1 MLRGATIVCI
11 SSIDWAFNWQLPQ
24 EVASAFAASGN
35 RVLYVENT
43 GVRRPTIRDAARLR
57 DRFRNWSRAPGGVKP
72 AIDNLDVLSPLLLPF
87 PYARPAVAINER
99 LLTRAVRRWTQSSDA
114 KPLIV
119 ITFLPTPL
127 ARAVIRSL
135 KPDLAVYYCADRLVE
150 TSAQAA
156 RLRQSE
162 PLLVA
167 EAGLVLTTS
176 HGLQKT
182 AASIARRVEYL
193 PCGVRSAAFARARR
207 EATNRPSA
215 FDGLAGPVIGFTGTL
230 RDQIDVAMLTE
241 LAGLAPELSFV
252 FIGPVLADVAR
263 LAARDNVRFLGPV
276 HHDDVVTYTAS
287 FDAGILPYELTDYT
301 ADVMPV
307 KLKEYLAAGL
317 PVVATHLPE
326 ICRFADQHPDIIS
339 FADTPETFA
348 AALRLAI
355 AEDTPAS
362 AERRMEIARQY
373 DWNVQMS
380 RMSGWMESA
389 LAAGQQSVMSTNAKD
404 RARSILRWR

>member
-1 MLRGATIVCI
+1 VLRGSTIVCL
-11 SSIDWAFNWQLPQ
+11 SSVDWAFNWQLPQ
-24 EVASAFAASGN
+24 EVASAFATSGN

-43 GVRRPTIRDAARLR
+43 GVRRPSVRDAARLR
-57 DRFRNWSRAPGGVKP
+57 QRFKNWSRAAGGVKP
-72 AIDNLDVLSPLLLPF
+72 AIEHLDVLSPLLLPF
-87 PYARPAVAINER
+87 PYARPAVAINGR
-99 LLTRAVRRWTQSSDA
+99 LLMHSVRRWIALTDA

-135 KPDLAVYYCADRLVE
+135 EPDLAVYYCADRLVE

-156 RLRQSE
+156 KLRRSE
-162 PLLVA
+162 PLLLA

-182 AASIARRVEYL
+182 AASIATRVEYL

-207 EATNRPSA
+207 EAANRPTA

-241 LAGLAPELSFV
+241 VAGLAPELSFV
-252 FIGPVLADVAR
+252 FIGPVAADVAR
-263 LAARDNVRFLGPV
+263 LAAHANVRFLGPV
-276 HHDDVVTYTAS
+276 SHEEIVRYTAS
-287 FDAGILPYELTDYT
+287 FDAGILPYRLTDYT

-326 ICRFADQHPDIIS
+326 ICRFADQHPGTIS

-348 AALRLAI
+348 AALRLAV
-355 AEDTPAS
+355 AEDAS
-362 AERRMEIARQY
+362 SVERRMEIARQY
-373 DWNVQMS
+373 DWTVQMS
-380 RMSGWMESA
+380 RMSAWIERA
-389 LAAGQQSVMSTNAKD
+389 LAA
-404 RARSILRWR
+404 R

>member
-1 MLRGATIVCI
+1 LLRGANIICL

-24 EVASAFAASGN
+24 EVASAFAGSGN

-43 GVRRPTIRDAARLR
+43 GVRRPSIRDAARLR
-57 DRFRNWSRAPGGVKP
+57 DRFKNWLRAPGGVKP
-72 AIDNLDVLSPLLLPF
+72 AIEHLDVLSPLLLPF
-87 PYARPAVAINER
+87 PYAPPAVAINAR
-99 LLTRAVRRWTQSSDA
+99 FLTRTIRRWTGSTDA

-135 KPDLAVYYCADRLVE
+135 KPDLAVYYCADRLGE

-162 PLLVA
+162 PLLLA

-182 AASIARRVEYL
+182 AVSIARRVEYL
-193 PCGVRSAAFARARR
+193 QCGVRSAAFARARR
-207 EATNRPSA
+207 DATSRPAA

-230 RDQIDVAMLTE
+230 RNEIDVALLTKV
-241 LAGLAPELSFV
+241 AALAPELSFV
-252 FIGPVLADVAR
+252 FVGPVTAGVAR
-263 LAARDNVRFLGPV
+263 LAAHANVRFLGPV
-276 HHDDVVTYTAS
+276 HHDDVVRYTGS
-287 FDAGILPYELTDYT
+287 FDAGILPYVLTDYT

-326 ICRFADQHPDIIS
+326 ICRFADQYPGTIS

-348 AALRLAI
+348 AALRLAV
-355 AEDTPAS
+355 AGGTSAS
-362 AERRMEIARQY
+362 VERRMEIARRY
-373 DWNVQMS
+373 DWKVQMS
-380 RMSGWMESA
+380 LMSGWMERA
-389 LAAGQQSVMSTNAKD
+389 LVGQ
-404 RARSILRWR
+404 

>member
-1 MLRGATIVCI
+1 LLRGATIVCL

-24 EVASAFAASGN
+24 EVASAFARSGN

-43 GVRRPTIRDAARLR
+43 GVRRPSIRDAKRLY

-72 AIDNLDVLSPLLLPF
+72 ATDHLDVLSPLLLPF

-99 LLTRAVRRWTQSSDA
+99 LLMHALRRWTRLTDA

-127 ARAVIRSL
+127 AHAVIRSL

-156 RLRQSE
+156 KLRQSE
-162 PLLVA
+162 PQLLA

-193 PCGVRSAAFARARR
+193 PCGVRSAVFARARR
-207 EATNRPSA
+207 ERTNRPSA
-215 FDGLAGPVIGFTGTL
+215 FYGLAGPVIGFTGTL

-241 LAGLAPELSFV
+241 VAGLAPELSFV
-252 FIGPVLADVAR
+252 FIGPVTADIAG
-263 LAARDNVRFLGPV
+263 LAAHANVRFLGPV
-276 HHDDVVTYTAS
+276 AHDDIVRYTGS
-287 FDAGILPYELTDYT
+287 FDAGILPYVLTDYT
-301 ADVMPV
+301 ADIMPV

-317 PVVATHLPE
+317 PIVATHLPE
-326 ICRFADQHPDIIS
+326 ICRFADQHPRTIS
-339 FADTPETFA
+339 FANTPETFA
-348 AALRLAI
+348 AALRRAV
-355 AEDTPAS
+355 AEDTAAS
-362 AERRMEIARQY
+362 AERRIEIARHY

-380 RMSGWMESA
+380 QMSAWMESE
-389 LAAGQQSVMSTNAKD
+389 LAA
-404 RARSILRWR
+404 R

>member
-1 MLRGATIVCI
+1 VLRGSTIVCL

-24 EVASAFAASGN
+24 EVASAFAGSGN

-43 GVRRPTIRDAARLR
+43 GVRRPSIRDAARLH

-72 AIDNLDVLSPLLLPF
+72 AIENLDVLSPVLLPF

-99 LLTRAVRRWTQSSDA
+99 LLTRTIRRWIRSADA

-182 AASIARRVEYL
+182 AVSIARRVEYL
-193 PCGVRSAAFARARR
+193 QCGVRSAAFANARR
-207 EATNRPSA
+207 DATNRPPA
-215 FDGLAGPVIGFTGTL
+215 LDGLAGPIIGFTGTL
-230 RDQIDVAMLTE
+230 RDQIDVALLTE
-241 LAGLAPELSFV
+241 AAALAPELNFV
-252 FIGPVLADVAR
+252 FIGPVMAGVAR
-263 LAARDNVRFLGPV
+263 LAAQANVRFLGPV
-276 HHDDVVTYTAS
+276 DHDDIVRFTGN
-287 FDAGILPYELTDYT
+287 FDAGILPYLLTDYT

-326 ICRFADQHPDIIS
+326 ICRFADQHPGTIS
-339 FADTPETFA
+339 FADTAETFA
-348 AALRLAI
+348 AALRLAV

-362 AERRMEIARQY
+362 VERRMEIARQY
-373 DWNVQMS
+373 DWKVQMS
-380 RMSGWMESA
+380 LMSEWMESA
-389 LAAGQQSVMSTNAKD
+389 LAT
-404 RARSILRWR
+404 R

>member
-1 MLRGATIVCI
+1 VLRGSTIVCL

-24 EVASAFAASGN
+24 EVASAFAGNGN

-43 GVRRPTIRDAARLR
+43 GVRRPSIRDAARLR

-72 AIDNLDVLSPLLLPF
+72 AIENLDVLSPVLLPF

-99 LLTRAVRRWTQSSDA
+99 LLTRTIRRWIGIADA

-182 AASIARRVEYL
+182 AVSIARRVEYL
-193 PCGVRSAAFARARR
+193 QCGVRSAAFANARR
-207 EATNRPSA
+207 DATNRPA
-215 FDGLAGPVIGFTGTL
+215 ALNGLAGPIIGFTGTL
-230 RDQIDVAMLTE
+230 RDQIDVALLTK
-241 LAGLAPELSFV
+241 AAALAPELNFV
-252 FIGPVLADVAR
+252 FIGPVMAGVAR
-263 LAARDNVRFLGPV
+263 LSAQANVRFLGPV
-276 HHDDVVTYTAS
+276 DHDDIVRFTGN
-287 FDAGILPYELTDYT
+287 FDAGILPYLLTDYT

-326 ICRFADQHPDIIS
+326 ICRFADQHPGTIS
-339 FADTPETFA
+339 FADTAETFA
-348 AALRLAI
+348 AALRKAV
-355 AEDTPAS
+355 ADDTPAS
-362 AERRMEIARQY
+362 VERRMEIARQY
-373 DWNVQMS
+373 DWSVQMS
-380 RMSGWMESA
+380 LMSEWMESA
-389 LAAGQQSVMSTNAKD
+389 LAA
-404 RARSILRWR
+404 R

>member
-1 MLRGATIVCI
+1 VLRGSTIVCL

-24 EVASAFAASGN
+24 EVASAFAGSGN

-43 GVRRPTIRDAARLR
+43 GVRRPSIRDAARLR
-57 DRFRNWSRAPGGVKP
+57 DRFRNWLRARGGVKP
-72 AIDNLDVLSPLLLPF
+72 AIEHLDVLSPVLLPF

-99 LLTRAVRRWTQSSDA
+99 LLTRTIRRWTRSTEA

-156 RLRQSE
+156 KLQQSE

-167 EAGLVLTTS
+167 EADLVLTTS

-182 AASIARRVEYL
+182 AVSIARRVEYL
-193 PCGVRSAAFARARR
+193 QCGVRSAAFARARR
-207 EATNRPSA
+207 ETASRPAA
-215 FDGLAGPVIGFTGTL
+215 FDSLAGPIIGFTGTL
-230 RDQIDVAMLTE
+230 RDQIDVALLSE
-241 LAGLAPELSFV
+241 VAALAPELSFV
-252 FIGPVLADVAR
+252 FIGPVMADVAR
-263 LAARDNVRFLGPV
+263 LAAQANVRFLGPV
-276 HHDDVVTYTAS
+276 DHDDIVRFTGN
-287 FDAGILPYELTDYT
+287 FDAGILPYLLTDYT

-326 ICRFADQHPDIIS
+326 ICRFADQHPGTIS
-339 FADTPETFA
+339 FADTAQAFA
-348 AALRLAI
+348 DALRRAV

-362 AERRMEIARQY
+362 VERRMEIARRY
-373 DWNVQMS
+373 DWNVQMAL
-380 RMSGWMESA
+380 MSEWMESA
-389 LAAGQQSVMSTNAKD
+389 LAA
-404 RARSILRWR
+404 R